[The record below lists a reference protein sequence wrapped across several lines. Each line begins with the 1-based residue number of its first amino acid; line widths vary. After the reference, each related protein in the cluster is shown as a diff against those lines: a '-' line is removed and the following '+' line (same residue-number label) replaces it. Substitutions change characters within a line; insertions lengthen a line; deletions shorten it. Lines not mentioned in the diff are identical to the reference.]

1 VLRFIKEII
10 VDFKEILL
18 ILGLYSSEQEGHNP
32 YKGRETYTGSC
43 EGMYYNYFCQLC
55 V

>member
-1 VLRFIKEII
+1 
-10 VDFKEILL
+10 L

-55 V
+55 VWNVYILSGSAMASHA